1 MKRSTLLLAAAI
13 GWCAP
18 LYAQDVDV
26 APALPATSLT
36 HEAPAPAADSSV
48 APFYAAHPGTLLWLR
63 DADSKAAAAKLV
75 DILKRAPIDG
85 LADGPVLASS
95 VETALASGTPADDQ
109 IISTAWV
116 RYAQAIERP
125 VEGISYGDSALRL
138 KPESASA
145 ILEAVLAAPSLAV
158 LLDQVSSVNPL
169 YAALRDDA
177 VSSGQQDDPHV
188 RSTLDR
194 LRLIPA
200 KGRAILV
207 DVANAQLMM
216 LQDGEAVDTMKVI
229 VGKPTFPT
237 PLLAGKIWY
246 VTFNPYWHIP
256 QDVAKRKVAPIVLK
270 RGVAYLKAAKYQTV
284 AAFGG
289 DKEQPIDPRAK
300 TVTLSRFGST
310 QRPPG
315 VAIPL
320 LFAEDAP
327 LIAGSYRSH
336 RGDFMLDTGNA
347 GPTIIEDYWAR
358 PLGLSPALDK
368 GVPRGDTKVS
378 KATVGL
384 GPFERREEL
393 VSYYGPAE
401 RGSEY
406 SRAVA
411 GVYGEPLLS
420 RFKATYDYSRGT
432 VWLEPLP
439 DVGPFPFDR
448 SGLSFAKA
456 DGGTLKVSAVMA
468 GSPADEA
475 GIKAGDVI
483 STIGGTAS
491 ARLSR
496 ADAADILRGKP
507 GASVTLGGTFS
518 GVGGSKTLILRDLVG
533 GPS

>member
-1 MKRSTLLLAAAI
+1 MKRSSLLLAAAI

-26 APALPATSLT
+26 APALPATSVT
-36 HEAPAPAADSSV
+36 QEAPAPAADSSV
-48 APFYAAHPGTLLWLR
+48 APFYTAHSATLLWLR

-116 RYAQAIERP
+116 RYAQIIERP

-216 LQDGEAVDTMKVI
+216 LQDGQAVDTMKVI

-289 DKEQPIDPRAK
+289 DKEQPIDPE
-300 TVTLSRFGST
+300 TVDWKA
-310 QRPPG
+310 
-315 VAIPL
+315 VA
-320 LFAEDAP
+320 
-327 LIAGSYRSH
+327 AGDVEVHIRQ
-336 RGDFMLDTGNA
+336 LA
-347 GPTIIEDYWAR
+347 GPQNMMGRMKFGFANDYGIFLHDTPHKDFFNKVSR
-358 PLGLSPALDK
+358 NLSLGCIRVEHPERLAQWLLGHEPVAPADDSELNVMIDK
-368 GVPRGDTKVS
+368 GVPVY
-378 KATVGL
+378 
-384 GPFERREEL
+384 
-393 VSYYGPAE
+393 VSYLTARP
-401 RGSEY
+401 
-406 SRAVA
+406 
-411 GVYGEPLLS
+411 
-420 RFKATYDYSRGT
+420 DGT
-432 VWLEPLP
+432 SIAFAP
-439 DVGPFPFDR
+439 DVYK
-448 SGLSFAKA
+448 L
-456 DGGTLKVSAVMA
+456 
-468 GSPADEA
+468 DEA
-475 GIKAGDVI
+475 PASGRGVA
-483 STIGGTAS
+483 TAS
-491 ARLSR
+491 AKR
-496 ADAADILRGKP
+496 
-507 GASVTLGGTFS
+507 
-518 GVGGSKTLILRDLVG
+518 
-533 GPS
+533 